1 MLRFNHFC
9 QSLSAYSFFTDCI
22 FIKPRNYSKIA
33 SSLMSRFIP
42 NLYPDWQG
50 AEPDSSQVNV
60 MYLLSSMHF
69 KAHYL
74 AVTDTISLLP
84 KTHLQV
90 RRCSQALS
98 TICQTVVLPKL
109 KQGITLNKGSRK
121 ATAYT
126 GREKGGECM
135 CMFCPK
141 AKS

>member
-1 MLRFNHFC
+1 
-9 QSLSAYSFFTDCI
+9 
-22 FIKPRNYSKIA
+22 
-33 SSLMSRFIP
+33 MSRFIP